1 MKINPKLL
9 AEIISDL
16 GLNVQFVKGENKVI
30 RNCWHFCTDGNA
42 VDAMFYDEAD
52 FVAGMN
58 RIYVTVKGYRVV
70 ILAFILMDTHVHFI
84 LYGEYDECNRFMHE
98 YIRRTSW
105 YISTR
110 HKETKK
116 LDKVPLSCQKVDT
129 DAYLKTVICYTIKNA
144 PSGGIGFNA
153 WNYPWGSGALYF
165 QKAGYWTSPAWM
177 SETQITHAGDTCRAL
192 ANRDGRQANAPSG
205 ESDTRR
211 LSEGSGLANGY
222 NPTRGT
228 VKERQKILRTRDPE
242 LLDAPMIGDLV
253 YPGEYVAYE
262 IVEKVFRTCKSL
274 NYFLCKTK
282 EDDVDGRGGSLSHLS
297 VPIQEMRQHKNEL
310 CRELFGASSIK
321 GLDTRQRVL
330 LARTLHSRYN
340 SSPKQIIRL
349 CGLVYNEAKGL
360 I

>member
-42 VDAMFYDEAD
+42 VDAMFFDETD

-116 LDKVPLSCQKVDT
+116 LDKVPLNCQKVDT
-129 DAYLKTVICYTIKNA
+129 DTYLKTVICYTIKNA
-144 PSGGIGFNA
+144 PAGGIGFNA

-165 QKAGYWTSPAWM
+165 QKAGYWTSPAWT
-177 SETQITHAGDTCRAL
+177 SESQCAHAGDTGRVL
-192 ANRDGRQANAPSG
+192 ANREGRLMNASSWEG
-205 ESDTRR
+205 NIQR
-211 LSEGSGLANGY
+211 LSGGSGL
-222 NPTRGT
+222 TDRLQHGT
-228 VKERQKILRTRDPE
+228 VKERQRRLRTRDSE

-262 IVEKVFRTCKSL
+262 IVEKVFRSCKSL

-321 GLDTRQRVL
+321 GLDTRQRLL
-330 LARTLHSRYN
+330 LARTLRSRYN

-349 CGLVYNEAKGL
+349 CGLVYSEAKGL